1 MKESLLTLRAALDE
15 ELRENILLWWM
26 KHSPDCQY
34 GGFHGHIDHH
44 NRMVEHAG
52 KGAVM
57 HARIL
62 WTFAAAYRMYH
73 IPSYLETARRAF
85 HYVVN
90 HFTDK
95 EYGGV
100 FWELDHDGQV
110 KSDRKQSYAIA
121 FTIYG
126 LAEFHLACGDERA
139 LKVAKSLF
147 LDLEGHA
154 FDRERN
160 GYVDALSRD
169 WQPVEDLRL
178 SEKDQNES
186 KTMNTHLH
194 LLEAYANLHRVWKD
208 ENVSN
213 ALANLV
219 DLFLEKFIDLDHGHL
234 RLFFDDDWVL
244 RSTMISYGHDIEA
257 AWLVQE
263 AAESLD
269 DPRRIERSKE
279 VATLLAR
286 VSFEGLDEDGAL
298 YYETMPEEDRT
309 DTDKHWWVQAE
320 AMVGYMNA
328 FQLTGEEVFAQKVFD
343 SWDFIRHYLIDK
355 ALGEWFWSTDKEGNP
370 RTSEEKA
377 GFWKCPYH
385 NGRACMEL
393 IRRIDTLILNKHV

>member
-1 MKESLLTLRAALDE
+1 MKERLKSLRTALDE

-26 KHSPDCQY
+26 THSPDCQH

-44 NRMVEHAG
+44 NLIVKHAG

-85 HYVVN
+85 LYIVK

-95 EYGGV
+95 KYGGV
-100 FWELDHDGQV
+100 FWELDYDGQV
-110 KSDRKQSYAIA
+110 KSDRKQIYAMA

-126 LAEFHLACGDERA
+126 LAEFHRACGDERA

-147 LDLEGHA
+147 LDLEAHA

-194 LLEAYANLHRVWKD
+194 ILEAYANLHRVWKD
-208 ENVSN
+208 EKLSN

-219 DLFLEKFIDLDHGHL
+219 DLFLEKFIDLDKGHL
-234 RLFFDDDWVL
+234 KLFFDDDWVL
-244 RSTMISYGHDIEA
+244 RSTMVSYGHDIEA

-263 AAESLD
+263 AAEALD
-269 DPRRIERSKE
+269 DPRRIERSKK
-279 VATLLAR
+279 VAVHMAR
-286 VSFEGLDEDGAL
+286 VSFEGLDVDGAL
-298 YYETMPEEDRT
+298 FYETMPEEDRT

-328 FQLTGEEVFAQKVFD
+328 FQLSGEEVFAQKVFD
-343 SWDFIRHYLIDK
+343 SWGFIRQYLIDME
-355 ALGEWFWSTDKEGNP
+355 LGEWIWSTDKEGNP
-370 RTSEEKA
+370 RTSAEKA

-393 IRRIDTLILNKHV
+393 IRRIDTLMLSKQV